1 MIKEN
6 ELDEL
11 LELDLYNKS
20 YKLVSKLFDKKVD
33 KRGKPYIEHL
43 EFVSSSFNEIDYKV
57 VGLLHDILEDTFFT
71 YSDLIKLGYPNYIAD
86 TVSILTRR
94 DNESYNDFIDRIIKS
109 NNLLAI
115 RVKERDMF
123 HNMSEE
129 RLKYLD
135 EIEANR
141 LRNKYKNEYIKLTNY
156 LKGRGL

>member
-43 EFVSSSFNEIDYKV
+43 EFVSSSFDEVDYKV

-86 TVSILTRR
+86 AVSILTRR
-94 DNESYNDFIDRIIKS
+94 ENEII
-109 NNLLAI
+109 
-115 RVKERDMF
+115 
-123 HNMSEE
+123 MSS
-129 RLKYLD
+129 
-135 EIEANR
+135 
-141 LRNKYKNEYIKLTNY
+141 
-156 LKGRGL
+156 